1 MHCAREVDFLYVT
14 AVGVEGVEAVGNS
27 GDGIGSAVMHDG
39 VGDDDARGFEDFTQS
54 EGTVGRYGVAGIGYG
69 DGVAD
74 GGADDDGGDEGDG
87 DGQECAFHKGKYKI
101 KTMSIGYD
109 ILNVRRWLRCTLSG
123 ISTADSRDVVLVQQ
137 PTQ

>member
-1 MHCAREVDFLYVT
+1 MA
-14 AVGVEGVEAVGNS
+14 AVGIEGVEAVGDG
-27 GDGIGSAVMHDG
+27 GDGVGSAVMHDG
-39 VGDDDARGFEDFTQS
+39 VGDDDARGSEDFT
-54 EGTVGRYGVAGIGYG
+54 ERECAVGRYGVAGIGYG
-69 DGVAD
+69 DGVAY

-109 ILNVRRWLRCTLSG
+109 ILNERRWLHCTLSG